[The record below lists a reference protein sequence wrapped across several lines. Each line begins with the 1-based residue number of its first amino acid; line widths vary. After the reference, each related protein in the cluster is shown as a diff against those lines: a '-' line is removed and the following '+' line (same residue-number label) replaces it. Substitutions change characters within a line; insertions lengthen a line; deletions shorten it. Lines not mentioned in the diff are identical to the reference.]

1 MNVTPRPNRKRSI
14 HIEPITPEK
23 PPLNRERDL
32 TRVHEKAH
40 SRGNIMT
47 WDSTDAKPMPDE
59 GILRD
64 FDLNPRYGP
73 CCTLTRRERFERAQ
87 RLGLSPPSRIAQLI
101 DSTGNTESVL
111 DVHLRQ
117 ISTSGSFR

>member
-1 MNVTPRPNRKRSI
+1 LDRQQDRFIFLEKDHPRK
-14 HIEPITPEK
+14 
-23 PPLNRERDL
+23 
-32 TRVHEKAH
+32 
-40 SRGNIMT
+40 NIMS

-73 CCTLTRRERFERAQ
+73 CCTLNRRERFDRALS
-87 RLGLSPPSRIAQLI
+87 LGLSPPVSVERLI
-101 DSTGNTESVL
+101 ESTGNPESVL